1 MPREASV
8 GSNVAWHDTLSHK
21 PYQFHTSMS
30 PLELNWNTHKNKS
43 WIELNLFQVINQ
55 WEYRS
60 FWYRHQLTLLLLI
73 SRENTY
79 YCFAKCD
86 PIKKEYIS
94 FCVGGLCSYVMV
106 ILLFYSIVFL
116 KHIIYN
122 VEMPWTGYPK
132 DTYQECSNK
141 IMK

>member
-1 MPREASV
+1 MRIS
-8 GSNVAWHDTLSHK
+8 
-21 PYQFHTSMS
+21 
-30 PLELNWNTHKNKS
+30 
-43 WIELNLFQVINQ
+43 
-55 WEYRS
+55 
-60 FWYRHQLTLLLLI
+60 LLLVSSPTHLVI

-122 VEMPWTGYPK
+122 VEMPWAGYPE